1 MNIKEY
7 TNYIL
12 NKYQKE
18 IIYDFYDNS
27 GKRKNKIKDEAKLKK
42 LISDTQELFQ
52 VSGLQTSLKIGPA
65 FNYSDLPWIHI
76 YNEKNREATK
86 DEYLGISFNK
96 ENKTIE
102 IWMGFGK
109 TNLKKKEV
117 NQKKNNLI
125 DKLKTIEYNLK
136 RGFEYESLYVNA
148 TVISKAIKL
157 NDIDNDEVKKDLDY
171 LANIYKEYNK
181 QFNSTISTS
190 EYKTTINER
199 IVPDTIITPGENIA
213 YIGFPGTGKSYEVRK
228 KYLSQKDKSGN
239 PMYDEKGNLLL
250 IDNSKYEIVV
260 FHKEYTNANFIGTTI
275 PTKNDNNIIYKFMPG
290 PFTRILKKAI
300 EHPDSNFY
308 LIIEELN
315 KGDFIAI
322 LGDIFFLLERNS
334 KGESVYEITND
345 LIANE
350 IYHDLERKIYIP
362 SNLNIIATMNITD
375 EAELFM
381 NTAFLRRW
389 RFIYFE
395 DCPSTND
402 NYYIK
407 GLGNIKWGHFRK
419 IINDTLNKHNIFT
432 NQEEKRLGTYFI
444 NNSYLTSNIDIS
456 KENYLNFVYKVE
468 IYLYELLPNKDILFE
483 DKIKSLNDL
492 VTVAKDNPLAP
503 FKKEIKDKLQSS

>member
-1 MNIKEY
+1 
-7 TNYIL
+7 
-12 NKYQKE
+12 
-18 IIYDFYDNS
+18 
-27 GKRKNKIKDEAKLKK
+27 
-42 LISDTQELFQ
+42 
-52 VSGLQTSLKIGPA
+52 
-65 FNYSDLPWIHI
+65 
-76 YNEKNREATK
+76 
-86 DEYLGISFNK
+86 
-96 ENKTIE
+96 
-102 IWMGFGK
+102 
-109 TNLKKKEV
+109 
-117 NQKKNNLI
+117 
-125 DKLKTIEYNLK
+125 
-136 RGFEYESLYVNA
+136 
-148 TVISKAIKL
+148 
-157 NDIDNDEVKKDLDY
+157 
-171 LANIYKEYNK
+171 
-181 QFNSTISTS
+181 
-190 EYKTTINER
+190 
-199 IVPDTIITPGENIA
+199 
-213 YIGFPGTGKSYEVRK
+213 
-228 KYLSQKDKSGN
+228 
-239 PMYDEKGNLLL
+239 
-250 IDNSKYEIVV
+250 
-260 FHKEYTNANFIGTTI
+260 
-275 PTKNDNNIIYKFMPG
+275 MPG